1 MVVHRRW
8 GTRAGAQGPVCGSSE
23 VHVGDHRHACR
34 KRFPDRGRCSR
45 SEARPPN
52 YVMSRAHQSAWDPQR
67 HLRGRRQAD
76 ERPTTVGILVPDR
89 ITRLPRE
96 PAGPVGIMP
105 LTSGSRTSFA
115 PCQQAYRHQHFGEQT
130 KRRDRRRLRGIL
142 RYRGPCYFRAP
153 VATGRCLARGRI
165 RLSQTAKKS
174 SRSVKQGGC
183 EPS

>member
-1 MVVHRRW
+1 MGHP
-8 GTRAGAQGPVCGSSE
+8 GGSAGGLFVDQVRS
-23 VHVGDHRHACR
+23 VGDHRHACR

-105 LTSGSRTSFA
+105 LTSVSRTSFA
-115 PCQQAYRHQHFGEQT
+115 PCQQAYCHQHFGEQT
-130 KRRDRRRLRGIL
+130 NRRDRRRLRGIL
-142 RYRGPCYFRAP
+142 RYRVALLLPGTCCNWPLPCQRSHPP
-153 VATGRCLARGRI
+153 VPNCQEIVQKCQARRM
-165 RLSQTAKKS
+165 
-174 SRSVKQGGC
+174 
-183 EPS
+183 